1 MTAPEPTRPADE
13 HTDAVALDLDPDIF
27 DPTVKRSSHPAAVIQ
42 IAARK
47 HMATIAARNVLT
59 STDPAVHA
67 AMLAAL
73 VRAGVLTERFA
84 IRDEGGSVWL
94 DAHGDHRE
102 AKPGGLEFADRGD
115 AEGIVARPHE
125 EVMRRL
131 VTPWEVSP
139 AHRQMPNS
147 LAPTECPCAS
157 CLTEAGVSAW
167 WMIVCDECGNKRCP
181 HGTDHRHDCT
191 GSNEAGQA
199 GSRHVTPWEVA
210 P

>member
-1 MTAPEPTRPADE
+1 MTAPEPTPTAE
-13 HTDAVALDLDPDIF
+13 HTDAVARAMRQDPKSGGRNMSD
-27 DPTVKRSSHPAAVIQ
+27 V
-42 IAARK
+42 AREVY
-47 HMATIAARNVLT
+47 AERLLT

-102 AKPGGLEFADRGD
+102 AKPGGMEFADRSD

-131 VTPWEVSP
+131 VTPWEV
-139 AHRQMPNS
+139 
-147 LAPTECPCAS
+147 AP
-157 CLTEAGVSAW
+157 
-167 WMIVCDECGNKRCP
+167 
-181 HGTDHRHDCT
+181 
-191 GSNEAGQA
+191 
-199 GSRHVTPWEVA
+199 
-210 P
+210 